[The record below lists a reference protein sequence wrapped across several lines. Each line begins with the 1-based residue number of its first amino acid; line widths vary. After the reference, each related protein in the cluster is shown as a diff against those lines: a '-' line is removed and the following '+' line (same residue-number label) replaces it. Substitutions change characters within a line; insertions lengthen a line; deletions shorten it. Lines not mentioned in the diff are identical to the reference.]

1 MGVTIKD
8 IAKET
13 GFSVAT
19 VSRVLSNKIGF
30 FSQETAAVVNDA
42 AVKLGYK
49 KNMAATEL
57 VTQKSSVI
65 AVIINS
71 TKTNFSDSII
81 AGIQKKADETSK
93 RVIIL
98 YAGDHDF
105 NSQQRALTT
114 ALERPLMGI
123 LLLSVDLFAEN
134 LQLLKAANIPF
145 RFISISFQDP
155 ELTYVASDDWQIGYL
170 ATKYLLKKGHKRIGL
185 AGIDI
190 ESSAHTGKLRLN
202 GYKYALA
209 ENNIIPQKDWIQTGN
224 YSYEAGLQAMEKYG
238 SQKNVSAVITGSD
251 LVGIGLLNQAAK
263 MNLSIPSNL
272 SLITIDGTYLCKIVQ
287 PQLTSITQNFYKMGY
302 LGAEYL
308 ITNHKQNAFTDIK
321 ISERGSV
328 QKVPDD
334 NTKN

>member
-19 VSRVLSNKIGF
+19 VSRVLSNKVGF
-30 FSQETAAVVNDA
+30 FSQETAAIVNA
-42 AVKLGYK
+42 AALKLGYK

-57 VTQKSSVI
+57 VTQKSSII

-71 TKTNFSDSII
+71 TKTNFSDPII
-81 AGIQKKADETSK
+81 EGIQQKANEADK

-105 NSQQRALTT
+105 RSQQRALTT

-123 LLLSVDLFAEN
+123 LLLSVDLFADN
-134 LQLLKAANIPF
+134 LQLLKTANVPF

-155 ELTYVASDDWQIGYL
+155 DLKYVASDDWQIGYL
-170 ATKYLLKKGHKRIGL
+170 ATKYLLKKGHRKIGL
-185 AGIDI
+185 AGVDI
-190 ESSAHTGKLRLN
+190 ESSAHTGKLRLA
-202 GYKYALA
+202 GYQRALI
-209 ENNIIPQKDWIQTGN
+209 ENNITPQKDWIQTGN
-224 YSYEAGLQAMEKYG
+224 YSYKAGLNAMKNYG
-238 SQKNVSAVITGSD
+238 QQKNVSAIITGSD

-263 MNLSIPSNL
+263 MNISIPNDL
-272 SLITIDGTYLCKIVQ
+272 SLITIDGTYLCRIVQ
-287 PQLTSITQNFYKMGY
+287 PQLTSITQNFYSMGY

-308 ITNHKQNAFTDIK
+308 ISNQRQNAFTDIQ

-328 QKVPDD
+328 RKLTAADSE
-334 NTKN
+334 N